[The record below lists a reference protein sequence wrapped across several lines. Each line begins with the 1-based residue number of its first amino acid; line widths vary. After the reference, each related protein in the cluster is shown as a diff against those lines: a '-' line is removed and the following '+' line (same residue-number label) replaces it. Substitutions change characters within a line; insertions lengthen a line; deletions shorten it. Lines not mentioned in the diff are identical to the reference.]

1 MLLIGPAVVLGAF
14 LLFLVQPLEGKRLL
28 PLFGGSGAVW
38 SACLLFFQTALLGG
52 YLYSHALTRRLRPAQ
67 QALVHAAAILACVL
81 APRLTGAAG
90 GGSAHVLAALSREV
104 GLPYFLLSATSPL
117 LQHWYSLLEPEGRP
131 YRLSAWSNAAC
142 ALALVSFPFVL
153 EPRFGLK
160 RLGDLWAWG
169 FYAECVLL
177 LAAAWMLWRRNPDA
191 APRALVSG
199 TPVGERLRWVA
210 WSALGSAFLM
220 STTTHLCQVVAP
232 APLLWVLP
240 MLVYLM
246 SFVVVFAGDSYRPR
260 QAAGRAILGL
270 LAMTSS
276 MLYLDLEAVFAAK
289 VALYTLGLLL
299 VCLFCHGELAARK
312 PAPQGLTSYWTHV
325 AAGGALGSLA
335 AGFLSPA
342 VMQGYFELPLL
353 MAAAGAVCF
362 WKLRLASRWVRQ
374 AAAMGAIL
382 AATPALALVEGHY
395 SGLVEAGRNFYGSL
409 RVLDEAPANGR
420 PALRKMLNGMVVH
433 GSQFRGGELQQ
444 TPTTYYG
451 RNSAVGLMLS
461 REGGPRRVGV
471 IGLGAGTLAAYG
483 RAGDRFRFFEI
494 NPMVITM
501 AQRDFR
507 FLAASKAAVDVVE
520 GDARISLAAEA
531 PNGFDLLVVDAFSG
545 DSIPPHLLT
554 REAFALYLRH
564 VAPGGTLALHISNQY
579 LDLAPAVRALA
590 ADAGRPSTRMLSP
603 AVPDEGVLRATWMLV
618 DNRAAAAPAAVRFPV
633 WTDDWN
639 SLLPALK

>member
-38 SACLLFFQTALLGG
+38 SACLLFFQTVLLGG
-52 YLYSHALTRRLRPAQ
+52 YLYSHALTRRLRPAR
-67 QALVHAAAILACVL
+67 QALVHAGAILACLL
-81 APRLTGAAG
+81 APRLTSAAG

-117 LQHWYSLLEPEGRP
+117 LQHWYSLLAPEGRP

-142 ALALVSFPFVL
+142 AAALVSFPFLL
-153 EPRFGLK
+153 EPRFGLR
-160 RLGDLWAWG
+160 RLGALWNWG
-169 FYAECVLL
+169 FYAECALLL
-177 LAAAWMLWRRNPDA
+177 LAAWLLWRRSPDA
-191 APRALVSG
+191 PPRSLVSG
-199 TPVGERLRWVA
+199 TPPRDRLRWIA

-246 SFVVVFAGDSYRPR
+246 SFVVVFAHDGYEPR
-260 QAAGRAILGL
+260 RAAGRAILGL
-270 LAMTSS
+270 LAMTAS
-276 MLYLDLEAVFAAK
+276 MLYLDVEAVFAAK
-289 VALYTLGLLL
+289 VALYALGLLL
-299 VCLFCHGELAARK
+299 VCLFCHGELAALK
-312 PAPQGLTSYWTHV
+312 PEPRRLTSYWTHV

-342 VMQGYFELPLL
+342 VLKGYFELPLL
-353 MAAAGAVCF
+353 MAAAGALCF
-362 WKLRLASRWVRQ
+362 WKLRLASRWARQ

-395 SGLVEAGRNFYGSL
+395 SGLVEAGRNFYGCL
-409 RVLDEAPANGR
+409 RVLDEPAAAGR
-420 PALRKMLNGMVVH
+420 PALRKMLNGLVVH
-433 GSQFRGGELQQ
+433 GSQFRAEERF
-444 TPTTYYG
+444 TAPTTYYG
-451 RNSAVGLMLS
+451 RNSAVGLLLS
-461 REGGPRRVGV
+461 RGGGPRRVGV

-483 RAGDRFRFFEI
+483 RPGDLFRFFEI
-494 NPMVITM
+494 NPMVIEM
-501 AQRDFR
+501 ARRDFR
-507 FLAASKAAVDVVE
+507 YLSASRADVEIVE
-520 GDARISLAAEA
+520 GDARISLAAAA
-531 PNGFDLLVVDAFSG
+531 PAAFDLLVVDAFTG

-564 VAPGGTLALHISNQY
+564 LAPGGTLALHISNQY
-579 LDLAPAVRALA
+579 LDLTTAVRALA
-590 ADAGRPSTRMLSP
+590 ADAHRPCTRMTSP
-603 AVPDEGVLRATWMLV
+603 AIPAAGVLAASWMLV
-618 DNRAAAAPAAVRFPV
+618 ENHESDSLPAVRFPV